1 MVCKN
6 YGLIAV
12 ACNKYLMRD
21 LIDLIENHLD
31 EGVGLANRRP
41 GERFANPE
49 GDELIFK
56 DLSFYPKQGAYDSP
70 EALNAAIGEVAAAMG
85 TTPEM
90 IHWAN
95 EPRGALAF
103 GLAQF
108 DNNGKMYYLG
118 RYMKNISPNRA
129 QNSFPNDLP
138 GGFKYQSKV
147 AKKEASGYKPSDI
160 LTQFQN
166 NTPKTILAQVKAK
179 FGNDSDEAR
188 ATEIFM
194 ASSGENVEI
203 PKGNMNPDAF
213 SNYFCE
219 LLQPMALVMG
229 KRVRGN
235 AREAEQI
242 FFKGSGYSTAT
253 ISFNPGVSGEL
264 YDSLLVNPEGKQ
276 IKVSSKA
283 KDGAN
288 ASVINILKSVKELSE
303 TPAGKKLLTKYADTI
318 SILEI
323 INDGKHIDGPLNLAV
338 LFKMITPAEKEQV
351 KSLARLGPEDDI
363 IGAGILSPKLEK
375 MYQGRK
381 AKDPTKII
389 PIEHMLSAIAY
400 PVADYVN
407 KNTDFGKAASEILNN
422 SALVQMYTTTRV
434 KGDVI
439 VLESFNAVYPSNV
452 ITGVLMKADKSYYST
467 GGKGNLVFKI
477 LKNGASDEETEVE
490 TDSVSPRVSAAS
502 DTTSDLDA
510 VAQKRS
516 GIKASSDNTLGN
528 KQTLGRARRR

>member
-1 MVCKN
+1 
-6 YGLIAV
+6 
-12 ACNKYLMRD
+12 MRE
-21 LIDLIENHLD
+21 LIDLIENRLN
-31 EGVGLANRRP
+31 EGRGLAGRVP

-56 DLSFYPKQGAYDSP
+56 DLSFYPKSGAYDSP
-70 EALNAAIGEVAAAMG
+70 EALNAAIEEVATALG

-95 EPRGALAF
+95 EPRGSLAF
-103 GLAQF
+103 GIAQF
-108 DNNGKMYYLG
+108 DNNGQMYYLG
-118 RYMKNISPNRA
+118 RYFKNINPNRT

-147 AKKEASGYKPSDI
+147 AKKEASGYKPSDF

-166 NTPKTILAQVKAK
+166 NTPETILAQVKAK

-188 ATEIFM
+188 AMEIFM
-194 ASSGENVEI
+194 ASSGEDVEI

-235 AREAEQI
+235 AKEAEQI

-253 ISFNPGVSGEL
+253 ISFNPGTTGEL

-288 ASVINILKSVKELSE
+288 ASVINILKSVKELGE
-303 TPAGKKLLTKYADTI
+303 TAAGKKLLTKYADTI
-318 SILEI
+318 SILQI
-323 INDGKHIDGPLNLAV
+323 IKDGGHTDGVLNLAV

-351 KSLARLGPEDDI
+351 KSLASLGPEDDI

-375 MYQGRK
+375 MYEGRK
-381 AKDPTKII
+381 AKDMTKII
-389 PIEHMLSAIAY
+389 PIEHMLAAIAY

-407 KNTDFGKAASEILNN
+407 NNTDFGQAASEILNN
-422 SALVQMYTTTRV
+422 SALVQMYTNTKVR
-434 KGDVI
+434 GDTI
-439 VLESFNAVYPSNV
+439 ILESFTAVYPSNTV
-452 ITGVLMKADKSYYST
+452 TGVLMRADKSYMST
-467 GGKGNLVFKI
+467 QGKGNLVFKI

-490 TDSVSPRVSAAS
+490 TDSVSTDTPTAAVTPARTSAA
-502 DTTSDLDA
+502 DLDA

-516 GIKASSDNTLGN
+516 GVRASGVAKPVGDD
-528 KQTLGRARRR
+528 KTLGRKRR

>member
-1 MVCKN
+1 
-6 YGLIAV
+6 
-12 ACNKYLMRD
+12 MRD

-70 EALNAAIGEVAAAMG
+70 EALNAAIREVAAAMG

-166 NTPKTILAQVKAK
+166 NTPKTILAQVKSK

-194 ASSGENVEI
+194 AS
-203 PKGNMNPDAF
+203 
-213 SNYFCE
+213 
-219 LLQPMALVMG
+219 
-229 KRVRGN
+229 
-235 AREAEQI
+235 
-242 FFKGSGYSTAT
+242 
-253 ISFNPGVSGEL
+253 
-264 YDSLLVNPEGKQ
+264 
-276 IKVSSKA
+276 
-283 KDGAN
+283 
-288 ASVINILKSVKELSE
+288 
-303 TPAGKKLLTKYADTI
+303 
-318 SILEI
+318 
-323 INDGKHIDGPLNLAV
+323 
-338 LFKMITPAEKEQV
+338 
-351 KSLARLGPEDDI
+351 
-363 IGAGILSPKLEK
+363 
-375 MYQGRK
+375 
-381 AKDPTKII
+381 
-389 PIEHMLSAIAY
+389 
-400 PVADYVN
+400 
-407 KNTDFGKAASEILNN
+407 
-422 SALVQMYTTTRV
+422 
-434 KGDVI
+434 
-439 VLESFNAVYPSNV
+439 
-452 ITGVLMKADKSYYST
+452 
-467 GGKGNLVFKI
+467 
-477 LKNGASDEETEVE
+477 
-490 TDSVSPRVSAAS
+490 
-502 DTTSDLDA
+502 
-510 VAQKRS
+510 
-516 GIKASSDNTLGN
+516 
-528 KQTLGRARRR
+528 